1 MSRTGG
7 QCSQILDMMFNVM
20 AVVVR
25 RSTVYLFLWQMERY
39 EPVLTAL
46 SSI

>member
-1 MSRTGG
+1 MCRTGG
-7 QCSQILDMMFNVM
+7 QCSQILSMMFDMM
-20 AVVVR
+20 AVIVR
-25 RSTVYLFLWQMERY
+25 RSTVYLFLWQTERY